1 MSMDDNRLEALADMT
16 QGVDAENPT
25 HEQRQ
30 QAADTQQ
37 RTASMEDGARDWGV
51 MMFSIGGLLC
61 MAAPELKPVY
71 SEDRCLAWGQHMQQV
86 AEKHG
91 WNSPT
96 NSPELGLL
104 AATIGFAVPTFFVMR
119 QKLAEAKTAKESVLG
134 GLVFWWKN
142 RKNKTPKPPKDGEPA
157 KAADGSHE

>member
-37 RTASMEDGARDWGV
+37 QTASMENGARDWGV

-71 SEDRCLAWGQHMQQV
+71 SEDRCLQWGQHMQQV
-86 AEKHG
+86 AEKHK
-91 WNSPT
+91 WNSPS
-96 NSPELGLL
+96 NSPEFGLI

-134 GLVFWWKN
+134 GFVWWWKN
-142 RKNKTPKPPKDGEPA
+142 RKNKKQASTKDSDQS
-157 KAADGSHE
+157 KASDGSHA